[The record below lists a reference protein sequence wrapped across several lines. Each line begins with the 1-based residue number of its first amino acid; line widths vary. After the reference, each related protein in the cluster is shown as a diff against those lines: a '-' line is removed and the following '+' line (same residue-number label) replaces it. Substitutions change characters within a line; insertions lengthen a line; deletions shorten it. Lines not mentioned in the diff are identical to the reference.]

1 MRCPHCQTDNR
12 PGARFCHQCGA
23 RLDTACP
30 HCRAPLQPGSKFCDA
45 CGGRLDAAAEPAAP
59 APPRFPSPESYT
71 PRHLAEKILTS
82 RSAIE
87 GERKQVTVL
96 FADLKGS
103 MELLAERDPE
113 DARALLDPILHHMME
128 AVHRYEGTVNQ
139 VLGDG
144 IMAIF
149 GAPLALEEHALRA
162 CYAALTMQG
171 LIRAHA
177 ESVWRAQGVAVQIRV
192 GLNSGEVLVRAIGND
207 LHMDYSAV
215 GQTTHLAH
223 RMEQQAVP
231 GSILMTA
238 ETRRLVEGYVNAASR
253 GPVPIK
259 GVAEPMEI
267 FQLLGAEFSTT
278 RLQVA
283 RARGLSRF
291 VGRQH
296 EIDGLATALGAAA
309 AGRGQ
314 IVALFGEPGVGK
326 SRLVWEFTRSD
337 ATAGWLIL
345 ESRSVSYGR
354 ATAYGPVRDL
364 LKRFFEIDDRDD
376 ASARRDR
383 VRVKVSSLDGSLED
397 VVAPMLTVLDALPE
411 DSPFLLLDPL
421 QRKQR
426 ILEAITRLLVRQS
439 QARPLL
445 LIFED
450 LHWIDSETQAVLD
463 RLTESLPAAR
473 ILLLV
478 NYRPEYH
485 HGWGSRSYYTQIRVD
500 PLAPESADEL
510 LHTLLGTGPD
520 AAAVS
525 QLLIERTEG
534 NPFFLE
540 ESVRTLAETQVLV
553 GEPGAYR
560 LAKPLEAI
568 QIPPTVQAVLAARID
583 RLPADKKLL
592 LQNAA
597 VIGKDVPF
605 DLLAAVVGLSPD
617 EIHAGLV
624 YLQAGEFVYET
635 SLFPE
640 HEFTFKHA
648 LTHEVTYG
656 GLLQERRRMLHAQIA
671 EAIERLPAER
681 VAQQIERLA
690 QHAFRGEV
698 WHKAVRY
705 LRRAGLK
712 ASNQSAH
719 RQAVGFFEQALTA
732 LEHRPGDREAQEVGV
747 DLRFDLRNALFALG
761 ELERILDYLRE
772 ATTLAQALGDQR
784 RLGWVAAYLTHYF
797 WRVGDHARAIES
809 GLRALAIA
817 DALGDFALQTT
828 NVNLGLA
835 YYALGDFERATRC
848 LRTIIAALAGERST
862 DRFGWAALPAVTSRA
877 YLCACLA
884 ELGHFADGIALGEEA
899 IRIAETADHPFSAG
913 QALLNLAVLH
923 LRKGE
928 LAPAIVLLERGSGL
942 SGVSKVSAL
951 STGISAALGYAY
963 ALAGRVDAGI
973 PLLEAGVA
981 QAEAS
986 RITARHSLWV
996 TWLAEA
1002 YQLADRLDDAGRLAD
1017 RALALSGEHNERA
1030 NMAYA
1035 LRIAGEV
1042 AARSGPRQ
1050 GRDAGDLY
1058 RAGIALASELG
1069 MRPLVARCRAGLAAW
1084 HRRGGRPADAA
1095 AEEQAATDLLHSL
1108 DMTPSPLG

>member
-12 PGARFCHQCGA
+12 PGARFCHLCGI
-23 RLDTACP
+23 RLEATCP
-30 HCRAPLQPGSKFCDA
+30 HCSAPLQPGSKFCDS
-45 CGGRLDAAAEPAAP
+45 CGARLDAAAEPP

-82 RSAIE
+82 RSALE

-103 MELLAERDPE
+103 MEMLAERDPE
-113 DARALLDPILHHMME
+113 DARALLDPVLHYMME

-171 LIRAHA
+171 LIRTHA
-177 ESVWRAQGVAVQIRV
+177 EGVGRAQGVGVQIRV

-231 GSILMTA
+231 GTILMTA
-238 ETRRLVEGYVNAASR
+238 ETKRLVEGYVNVASL
-253 GPVPIK
+253 GPVQIK

-267 FQLLGAEFSTT
+267 FHLLGAEFSTT

-291 VGRQH
+291 VGRQR
-296 EIDGLATALGAAA
+296 EIDGLAAALGAAA
-309 AGRGQ
+309 TGRGQ

-337 ATAGWLIL
+337 AIGGWLIL

-376 ASARRDR
+376 AAARRDR
-383 VRVKVSSLDGSLED
+383 VRVKVSSLDGKLED
-397 VVAPMLTVLDALPE
+397 VISPMLTVLDALSE

-421 QRKQR
+421 HRKQR
-426 ILEAITRLLVRQS
+426 ILDAITRLLVRQS

-478 NYRPEYH
+478 NYRPEYR
-485 HGWGSRSYYTQIRVD
+485 HGWGSRSYYTQLRVD

-510 LHTLLGTGPD
+510 LRTLLGIGTD
-520 AAAVS
+520 AGAVS

-553 GEPGAYR
+553 GELGAYR

-597 VIGKDVPF
+597 VIGKDVSF
-605 DLLAAVVGLSPD
+605 DLLAAVVGLPPD
-617 EIHAGLV
+617 EIHTGLA

-648 LTHEVTYG
+648 LTHEVTYA
-656 GLLQERRRMLHAQIA
+656 GLLQERRRTLHAQIV
-671 EAIERLPAER
+671 EAMERLPAER

-698 WHKAVRY
+698 WDKAVGY

-712 ASNQSAH
+712 ASGQSAH

-732 LEHRPGDREAQEVGV
+732 LEHRPETRETLEAGV

-835 YYALGDFERATRC
+835 YYALGDFERATQC
-848 LRTIIAALAGERST
+848 LRTIIAALHGERLT

-884 ELGHFADGIALGEEA
+884 ELGDFAKGIALGEEA
-899 IRIAETADHPFSAG
+899 IRIAETANHPFSAG

-928 LAPAIVLLERGSGL
+928 LAPAIVFLERGSGL

-963 ALAGRVDAGI
+963 ALAGRVGDGI

-1002 YQLADRLDDAGRLAD
+1002 YLLADRLDDAGRLAD

-1035 LRIAGEV
+1035 LRIAGEI
-1042 AARSGPRQ
+1042 AARSGARQ
-1050 GRDAGDLY
+1050 GRDAGELY
-1058 RAGIALASELG
+1058 RSGIALASELG

-1084 HRRGGRPADAA
+1084 HRRSGRLADAA
-1095 AEEQAATDLLHSL
+1095 AEEQAVTDLLHSM
-1108 DMTPSPLG
+1108 DMTPFQLG

>member
-23 RLDTACP
+23 RLEAACP
-30 HCRAPLQPGSKFCDA
+30 QCRAPLQPGSKFCDS
-45 CGGRLDAAAEPAAP
+45 CGARVDAGAEPP
-59 APPRFPSPESYT
+59 APPRFRAPESYT

-113 DARALLDPILHHMME
+113 DARALLDPVLHHMMT

-149 GAPLALEEHALRA
+149 GAPLALEDHALRA
-162 CYAALTMQG
+162 CYAALTMQA
-171 LIRAHA
+171 LIRMHA
-177 ESVWRAQGVAVQIRV
+177 EGLGSARGVAVQIRV
-192 GLNSGEVLVRAIGND
+192 GINSGEVLVRAIGND

-231 GSILMTA
+231 GTILMSS
-238 ETRRLVEGYVNAASR
+238 ETKRQVEGYVNVASL

-259 GVAEPMEI
+259 GLAEPMEI
-267 FQLLGAEFSTT
+267 FELRGAEFSTT

-283 RARGLSRF
+283 RTRGLSRF
-291 VGRQH
+291 VGRQR
-296 EIDGLATALGAAA
+296 EIEGLRAALRA
-309 AGRGQ
+309 AGAGHGQ

-326 SRLVWEFTRSD
+326 SRVVWEFTRSES
-337 ATAGWLIL
+337 TAGWLVL

-364 LKRFFEIDDRDD
+364 LGRFFEIDDRDD
-376 ASARRDR
+376 ATARRAR
-383 VRVKVSSLDGSLED
+383 VQNKVSSLDGTLHD
-397 VVAPMLTVLDALPE
+397 VVAPVLTVLDAIPE
-411 DSPFLLLDPL
+411 DSPFLQLDALP
-421 QRKQR
+421 RKQR
-426 ILEAITRLLVRQS
+426 ILDAITRLLVRQS
-439 QARPLL
+439 QAQPLL

-463 RLTESLPAAR
+463 RLIESLPAAR

-485 HGWGSRSYYTQIRVD
+485 HGWGSRTYYAQLRID

-510 LHTLLGTGPD
+510 LRTLLGSGSD
-520 AAAVS
+520 AAALS

-560 LAKPLEAI
+560 LAKALEAI

-605 DLLAAVVGLSPD
+605 DLLAAVVGLPPA
-617 EIHAGLV
+617 EIHAGLA

-640 HEFTFKHA
+640 HEYTFKHA
-648 LTHEVTYG
+648 LTHEVTYA
-656 GLLQERRRMLHAQIA
+656 GLLQERRRTLHSQIV
-671 EAIERLPAER
+671 EAMERLPAER

-698 WHKAVRY
+698 WDKAVRY

-712 ASNQSAH
+712 ASGHSAH
-719 RQAVGFFEQALTA
+719 RGAVGLFEQALTA
-732 LEHRPGDREAQEVGV
+732 LERLSESRETREVGV

-761 ELERILDYLRE
+761 ELDRILDYLRE

-809 GLRALAIA
+809 GLQALTIA
-817 DALGDFALQTT
+817 DELGDFALQTT

-835 YYALGDFERATRC
+835 YYALGDYERTTQC
-848 LRTIIAALAGERST
+848 LRTIIASLHGERLT

-884 ELGHFADGIALGEEA
+884 ELGDFAEGIALGNEA
-899 IRIAETADHPFSAG
+899 IRIAEAAHHPFSAG

-928 LAPAIVLLERGSGL
+928 LSAATSLLERGAGL

-963 ALAGRVDAGI
+963 ALAGRAGEGI
-973 PLLEAGVA
+973 RLLEGGVA
-981 QAEAS
+981 QAEAT

-996 TWLAEA
+996 AWLAEA
-1002 YQLADRLDDAGRLAD
+1002 YLLADRLDDAGRLAD
-1017 RALALSGEHNERA
+1017 RALALSGEHHERA

-1058 RAGIALASELG
+1058 RCGIALASELG

-1084 HRRGGRPADAA
+1084 YRRSGRPADAD
-1095 AEEQAATDLLHSL
+1095 AEEQAATDMLHAMH
-1108 DMTPSPLG
+1108 MTALQLG